1 MVVSSGSHIIV
12 STIAIA
18 FFGVICTIMWKVKF
32 DLFGMGSNKALRMTN
47 FTLGHK
53 ANIALINLFFNRGG
67 SKKIKMNK
75 LELVVRSQ
83 PPFISVLGQLPF
95 GM

>member
-1 MVVSSGSHIIV
+1 
-12 STIAIA
+12 
-18 FFGVICTIMWKVKF
+18 MWKVKF

-83 PPFISVLGQLPF
+83 PLFISVLEQLPF